1 MNRIFILGL
10 FGGLST
16 VIYYCLY
23 SKKNKETSKKD
34 IITVIPKKN
43 IVTVIPKKEISIKE
57 IYDKRI
63 YDKRLYEKILC
74 KNILKKVMF
83 NDDIEI
89 INKCDKLIIYKKPKP
104 IYELY
109 IKSEWEIL

>member
-1 MNRIFILGL
+1 MNRMFILGL

-57 IYDKRI
+57 IYDKR
-63 YDKRLYEKILC
+63 LYEKILC